1 MFKNFASAVALL
13 AIGAY
18 ADNHEKPFAGG
29 ELHTMGNYKYGRFV
43 ASIKGSKMMGTGT
56 AFYLYD
62 LEEFSSDQDVFDF
75 WHPIVK
81 VPHL

>member
-1 MFKNFASAVALL
+1 
-13 AIGAY
+13 
-18 ADNHEKPFAGG
+18 
-29 ELHTMGNYKYGRFV
+29 MGNYKYGRFV
-43 ASIKGSKMMGTGT
+43 ASIKGSKMLGTGT

-62 LEEFSSDQDVFDF
+62 LEEFSRDQDVFDF

>member
-1 MFKNFASAVALL
+1 
-13 AIGAY
+13 
-18 ADNHEKPFAGG
+18 
-29 ELHTMGNYKYGRFV
+29 
-43 ASIKGSKMMGTGT
+43 MMGTGT

-62 LEEFSSDQDVFDF
+62 LEEFSGDKDVFDF